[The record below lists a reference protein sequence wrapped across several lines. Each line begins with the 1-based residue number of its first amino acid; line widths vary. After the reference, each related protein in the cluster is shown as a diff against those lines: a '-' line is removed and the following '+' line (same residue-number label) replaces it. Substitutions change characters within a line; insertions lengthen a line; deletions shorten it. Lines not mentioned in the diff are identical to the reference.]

1 MHGLKPATCRS
12 SERSSSSPSLAT
24 SICCY
29 WAGRAKAGGRW
40 PGGGGDG
47 ASGCRAPLEHHVV
60 GGLVG
65 AGEQAGPRRHQ
76 LTEARRRRAQ
86 TALAGSNRPPRV
98 RPRCAARAGRPAPA
112 CSPAACGPETEGSG
126 ARVADGRVAHQR
138 REGRRRNRLTGR
150 RRAPPLRAAEVGLS
164 RRPVRRAG
172 GGAVVVGDPRLVRAG
187 GDGLDDLLDAGL
199 HAGQVEAEAA
209 EGACLDAPDE

>member
-1 MHGLKPATCRS
+1 MDDVARGP
-12 SERSSSSPSLAT
+12 
-24 SICCY
+24 
-29 WAGRAKAGGRW
+29 
-40 PGGGGDG
+40 
-47 ASGCRAPLEHHVV
+47 RAPGCTSTL
-60 GGLVG
+60 L
-65 AGEQAGPRRHQ
+65 Q
-76 LTEARRRRAQ
+76 
-86 TALAGSNRPPRV
+86 PPR
-98 RPRCAARAGRPAPA
+98 PWAHG
-112 CSPAACGPETEGSG
+112 
-126 ARVADGRVAHQR
+126 AHQR

-209 EGACLDAPDE
+209 EGASLDAPDE